1 MFDRNSDYALNKK
14 DPDAIVCKSAT
25 GIHIRLTRMDFAND
39 EEFLKWKSWSDEDYH
54 SQEKAEHTCMNH
66 TTPIEHLSE
75 IILAVQSPDE
85 LLVGIQEKQ
94 EREQLLH
101 QLAVAL
107 DQCLTPA
114 QRRRLCLYYVDGL
127 TIREIADKEGVKHQ
141 NISKRILA
149 AKKILKN
156 FLKRWVPNTD
166 LHGDK

>member
-85 LLVGIQEKQ
+85 LL
-94 EREQLLH
+94 
-101 QLAVAL
+101 
-107 DQCLTPA
+107 
-114 QRRRLCLYYVDGL
+114 
-127 TIREIADKEGVKHQ
+127 
-141 NISKRILA
+141 
-149 AKKILKN
+149 
-156 FLKRWVPNTD
+156 
-166 LHGDK
+166 